1 MVSGADDNSRPR
13 LREEV
18 RDGFDR
24 VVKTEQIF
32 KPKWE
37 IGTGNCVCR
46 CRNSPDQAVIDPT
59 GWTLVRFGLNGS
71 WFDEGK

>member
-37 IGTGNCVCR
+37 IGTGNSVCVGVETPPIR
-46 CRNSPDQAVIDPT
+46 LLLIRL
-59 GWTLVRFGLNGS
+59 GGLWSDSG
-71 WFDEGK
+71 